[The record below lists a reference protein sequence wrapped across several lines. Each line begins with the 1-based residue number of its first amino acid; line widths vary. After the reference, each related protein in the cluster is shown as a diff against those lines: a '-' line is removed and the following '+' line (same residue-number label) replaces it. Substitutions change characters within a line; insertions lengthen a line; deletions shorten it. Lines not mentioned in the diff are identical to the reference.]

1 MTNMIARRMS
11 GKHGLAALLLAA
23 GLAAGSVPTASAQG
37 FQGSNVDVD
46 TGLRCLTQFCDYV
59 RARRNIDCICKK
71 NVRTYKG
78 RRKVT
83 LDCKIFN
90 TKQTC
95 EP

>member
-1 MTNMIARRMS
+1 MTNTMAFRMT
-11 GKHGLAALLLAA
+11 GTHLLAALLLAG
-23 GLAAGSVPTASAQG
+23 GLAIGSVPMASAQG
-37 FQGSNVDVD
+37 FQGSTVDVD
-46 TGLRCLTQFCDYV
+46 TGLRCLTPFCDYL
-59 RARRNIDCICKK
+59 RARRNIDCLCKK

-95 EP
+95 KP